1 MANRVF
7 DKEGF
12 VRSDAFGQLDHP
24 FRIITTV
31 TLDEDVDLVT
41 NGFAYGGSELDLLI
55 DEAGQEVLTH
65 ELLDESEVEVV
76 ESPTQD
82 TVETFLKAEKTGRAK
97 LASMETVVLP
107 GLEVKRKLRLQQSI
121 SSSHMADGLF
131 RDVRAL
137 FEIGDREGALVSLE
151 RLIVVAPMA
160 DQIESFLDHNESRLL
175 NYYQSVFGPFSRV
188 PKLTEGEPAMPAGY
202 FRMAKVHTIASLIN
216 GQRTVTEVIDGSG
229 LRKIEACAVLS
240 QLVRS
245 SAVEVSPLQC

>member
-1 MANRVF
+1 VASVNIEPGLPRDPHAASASV
-7 DKEGF
+7 EWALSRNNA
-12 VRSDAFGQLDHP
+12 VEQLD
-24 FRIITTV
+24 
-31 TLDEDVDLVT
+31 LDHRVVGILDAL
-41 NGFAYGGSELDLLI
+41 NELDLLI

-107 GLEVKRKLRLQQSI
+107 GLEVTRKLRLQQSI

-202 FRMAKVHTIASLIN
+202 FRMAKVHTIASLID